1 MANFLTQCPFC
12 QTSFKVSDEHMQAAN
27 GVVRCGSCMEFFL
40 ADQNRIS
47 LREHREYRKNNNKEH
62 KEQSESTES
71 QIREQSPADNSSLE
85 SVAQDTPV
93 SETQAPE
100 QEGIPLFT
108 MEPDVDELY
117 AANNPTLNETA
128 FVAED
133 SADDNSELTETNS
146 FEEPSTPF
154 ISWETFDT
162 VEEGTQQ
169 SEKNDVTESAQQE
182 STEETAV
189 SFKEQVFSTEIDGES
204 AEQGE
209 EDKEG
214 KEDTNDAQTPQQ
226 TSPSLTEDI
235 LSPPVTDQTKADPEQ
250 KRPGEFSA
258 FLNPAAYK
266 VKTIDFSFKLSPED
280 NRFVADSPEQ
290 TLAQDDCQTVILEN
304 PEPDQE
310 MDFTETA
317 EVLPGSDPQQGYA
330 DDQPATEYSDS
341 DSIPTHP
348 IDPDTDTGTDIS
360 REDDDQTIEEK
371 EPATSASSIEMTAAQ
386 VAATAEE
393 STIPTLAPDF
403 VASEH
408 IPVSQ
413 QRRAVAWSPVLT
425 KALPPQD
432 GTPLFGNIPFQA
444 DTEKAFIHN
453 NLSTLR
459 DHDSL
464 LPLPRENLEAI
475 NEEPVEL
482 TSSHDP
488 LKKMKTLALVVA
500 SLLLILSLAGQYA
513 WFNLESLLEDERFDP
528 FTARVCNFVD
538 CPDTSLIDLTALIT
552 EELLIRSHP
561 SLPDALLVNF
571 IFRNDAAR
579 EQEFPLVELNFTNN
593 NGTIVANRVF
603 TPLEYLPSEM
613 HLFTHMPAHSSI
625 QVSLELV
632 DPGDDATGYSLV
644 FRNP

>member
-1 MANFLTQCPFC
+1 
-12 QTSFKVSDEHMQAAN
+12 MQAAC
-27 GVVRCGSCMEFFL
+27 GVVRCGSCMEVFL

-47 LREHREYRKNNNKEH
+47 LREQREHRENKED
-62 KEQSESTES
+62 KEDSEDTES

-85 SVAQDTPV
+85 SVEQNSPV

-100 QEGIPLFT
+100 QKGIPIFT

-117 AANNPTLNETA
+117 AANNPMLGETA

-133 SADDNSELTETNS
+133 SADNNSEFTETDS
-146 FEEPSTPF
+146 FEEPLTPF
-154 ISWETFDT
+154 IYWETFDVAEADKT
-162 VEEGTQQ
+162 Q
-169 SEKNDVTESAQQE
+169 SENSDVTGSVQQE
-182 STEETAV
+182 ATEETALL
-189 SFKEQVFSTEIDGES
+189 FEEQIFPVETDGENAGQS
-204 AEQGE
+204 D
-209 EDKEG
+209 EDKEN
-214 KEDTNDAQTPQQ
+214 EEYTSDAELPQQ
-226 TSPSLTEDI
+226 TSPSF
-235 LSPPVTDQTKADPEQ
+235 TKDTLNQAARELAIADPQ
-250 KRPGEFSA
+250 QQSPGEFSA
-258 FLNPAAYK
+258 FLNPAAYQI
-266 VKTIDFSFKLSPED
+266 KTIDFNFKLSPED
-280 NRFVADSPEQ
+280 NSFFTDSTEQ
-290 TLAQDDCQTVILEN
+290 TLAQNDSQTVALGDAEA
-304 PEPDQE
+304 EPDTTL
-310 MDFTETA
+310 TETA
-317 EVLPGSDPQQGYA
+317 EGPPGSDLQQGYV
-330 DDQPATEYSDS
+330 DNQPTTESSDPDTIPAHHKASDS
-341 DSIPTHP
+341 DTKPVFSK
-348 IDPDTDTGTDIS
+348 
-360 REDDDQTIEEK
+360 EDDSQTIEEA
-371 EPATSASSIEMTAAQ
+371 EPATGACGIEIIAAQ
-386 VAATAEE
+386 VEATAEV
-393 STIPTLAPDF
+393 SAIATLAPDL
-403 VASEH
+403 VASEN

-413 QRRAVAWSPVLT
+413 QPHPVAWSPVLT
-425 KALPPQD
+425 KALHPQE
-432 GTPLFGNIPFQA
+432 GTLSGNIPFQA

-459 DHDSL
+459 DDDSL

-482 TSSHDP
+482 TRSHDP
-488 LKKMKTLALVVA
+488 LKKMKTFGLIAV

-528 FTARVCNFVD
+528 FTARLCNFVD

-571 IFRNDAAR
+571 IFRNDATR
-579 EQEFPLVELNFTNN
+579 EQAFPLVELNFTNN

-625 QVSLELV
+625 QVSLELA